1 MRAAW
6 VILLCAL
13 GCATTGQAPPGSS
26 PRITVS
32 EPGGRATLTVGQEL
46 AVELRTNVTTGY
58 RWELVPPV
66 PEVVTVIEAGSY
78 SAAPGSEG
86 RVGAGG
92 TTLFVF
98 RAVQPGKGE
107 VNLAYRRP
115 WETDVAPARTVRFDV
130 EVR

>member
-1 MRAAW
+1 MF
-6 VILLCAL
+6 CAL

-32 EPGGRATLTVGQEL
+32 EPGGQVTLTVGQEL
-46 AVELRTNVTTGY
+46 AVELRANITTGY
-58 RWELVPPV
+58 QWQLVPPV
-66 PEVVTVIEAGSY
+66 PDVVTVIDRGTY

-92 TTLFVF
+92 TTSFVF
-98 RAVQPGKGE
+98 RAVRPGRGE
-107 VNLAYRRP
+107 VNLAYQRP